1 MLPVLARAFA
11 ELGYRRATT
20 AELARRCGVRENVL
34 YRLWPDKRAMFIAA
48 IGHVYDASR
57 RIWSELLAGPGGG
70 TAAVRLLAYESR
82 HHGEF
87 GLYRILFAGL
97 GETDD
102 AEIREA
108 LGRTF
113 ARFQGYLRDRI
124 ADHRDAGG
132 DEADPDADQRAWAVV
147 GLGTLANIGVEL
159 GLLTPRARRDLLAGV
174 GRLLL
179 EGRAA
184 SARTPRSAAPAG
196 GSTRRKRGPREAG
209 AH

>member
-57 RIWSELLAGPGGG
+57 RIWSELLARRDGG
-70 TAAVRLLAYESR
+70 TAAERLLAYESR

-97 GETDD
+97 GETED

-124 ADHRDAGG
+124 ADHREAAG
-132 DEADPDADQRAWAVV
+132 DEAGPDADQRAWAVV
-147 GLGTLANIGVEL
+147 GLGTLANIGAEL

-179 EGRAA
+179 EGCP
-184 SARTPRSAAPAG
+184 SGGLTPGCAAPAG
-196 GSTRRKRGPREAG
+196 AKTRAKRRARESG
-209 AH
+209 AP